1 MDKAK
6 TMIQMVCSIV
16 ALPANSAT
24 DRLEIAINFFV
35 NLNKASKAWLL
46 AVPANLMPIAKAA
59 VKKVYLKDSICCCQL
74 QKKVNTKKRKPF
86 FPFYF
91 EKLFFF
97 VKLKF
102 HTLLT
107 SSNNVTISLING
119 FIVNSV
125 RCSIF

>member
-1 MDKAK
+1 MGDKARHSAKEQWGKLISLSLLPMDKAK

-59 VKKVYLKDSICCCQL
+59 VKRYILKIQFVVVNY
-74 QKKVNTKKRKPF
+74 KKK
-86 FPFYF
+86 
-91 EKLFFF
+91 
-97 VKLKF
+97 
-102 HTLLT
+102 
-107 SSNNVTISLING
+107 
-119 FIVNSV
+119 
-125 RCSIF
+125 

>member
-1 MDKAK
+1 MGDVINGQPLGNFCETSNNILLSLLPMDKAK

-59 VKKVYLKDSICCCQL
+59 VKKGFNLLLSI
-74 QKKVNTKKRKPF
+74 TKKK
-86 FPFYF
+86 
-91 EKLFFF
+91 
-97 VKLKF
+97 
-102 HTLLT
+102 
-107 SSNNVTISLING
+107 
-119 FIVNSV
+119 
-125 RCSIF
+125 

>member
-59 VKKVYLKDSICCCQL
+59 VKRYILKIQFVVVNYK
-74 QKKVNTKKRKPF
+74 KKVNTKKEEDF
-86 FPFYF
+86 FREIVIPP
-91 EKLFFF
+91 
-97 VKLKF
+97 
-102 HTLLT
+102 
-107 SSNNVTISLING
+107 ILING
-119 FIVNSV
+119 FIVTLSME
-125 RCSIF
+125 F

>member
-59 VKKVYLKDSICCCQL
+59 VKKVYFKDSICCCQL
-74 QKKVNTKKRKPF
+74 QKKVNTKK
-86 FPFYF
+86 
-91 EKLFFF
+91 EKDIIMKLLF
-97 VKLKF
+97 
-102 HTLLT
+102 HP
-107 SSNNVTISLING
+107 S
-119 FIVNSV
+119 
-125 RCSIF
+125 

>member
-74 QKKVNTKKRKPF
+74 QKKVNIKKDKDF
-86 FPFYF
+86 FREIVIPP
-91 EKLFFF
+91 
-97 VKLKF
+97 
-102 HTLLT
+102 
-107 SSNNVTISLING
+107 ILING
-119 FIVNSV
+119 FSHIINGILNFTGK
-125 RCSIF
+125 IFFSFFA

>member
-1 MDKAK
+1 MGDKARHSTKEQWGKLISLSLLLPMDKAK

-59 VKKVYLKDSICCCQL
+59 VKKVYL
-74 QKKVNTKKRKPF
+74 
-86 FPFYF
+86 
-91 EKLFFF
+91 
-97 VKLKF
+97 
-102 HTLLT
+102 
-107 SSNNVTISLING
+107 
-119 FIVNSV
+119 
-125 RCSIF
+125 